1 MAKSVSGDPKLDAA
15 AKKAF
20 KAIDDTFYASNQFKA
35 SNLKNYDIE
44 ILKRMNDISR
54 DFTLAAKYITV
65 RLEQSD
71 GAQKA
76 QINTLEK
83 RVGELET
90 ATYKAPVAKA
100 VKAKP
105 AKKLVAKKPKPVA
118 KPAPKPAP
126 KPVVKAEQPVQS
138 PVPVAETVTA

>member
-1 MAKSVSGDPKLDAA
+1 MAKSVPGDPKLDAA

-54 DFTLAAKYITV
+54 DFALASKYITV

-76 QINTLEK
+76 QINALEK

-90 ATYKAPVAKA
+90 STKTSVKVVKP
-100 VKAKP
+100 KAKKP
-105 AKKLVAKKPKPVA
+105 AKKPKPAA
-118 KPAPKPAP
+118 KPAVVVKVVEQ
-126 KPVVKAEQPVQS
+126 KPVQP
-138 PVPVAETVTA
+138 PVPVATTATA